1 MPNTHETLTS
11 LFSDIADAIRAKT
24 GDTADIV
31 ADDFPDAIAEI
42 SGGDGGAY
50 DITATDN
57 GDGTQTIDIVD
68 ASGRTPLVNP
78 ATADKIVLGYDAYG
92 ANGQV
97 ITGTISG
104 GTGAVLKIF
113 GLSHAESTFT
123 LDGLFSSNA
132 SEYEEEA

>member
-68 ASGRTPLVNP
+68 ASSREPLTNP
-78 ATADKIVLGYDAYG
+78 ATADKIVAGYQAYDE
-92 ANGQV
+92 NGQV
-97 ITGTISG
+97 ITGTLSG
-104 GTGAVLKIF
+104 GTGAITRVYGTSH
-113 GLSHAESTFT
+113 GLSDVSVGTNWFNNTATGS
-123 LDGLFSSNA
+123 LQ
-132 SEYEEEA
+132 